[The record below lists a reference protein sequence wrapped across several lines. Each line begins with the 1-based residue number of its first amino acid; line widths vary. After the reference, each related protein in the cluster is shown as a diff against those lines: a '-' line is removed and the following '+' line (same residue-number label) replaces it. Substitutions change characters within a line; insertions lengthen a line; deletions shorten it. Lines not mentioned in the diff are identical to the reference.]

1 MEVSDLKDLF
11 FILGV
16 LVSIVFVLGIVMI
29 SVIKLHDFI
38 AECIY
43 AKRYEYMIKHRFD
56 DPPLAKCYCIDCKY
70 CYGEPTK
77 TGGNV
82 YCSLWNSGIII
93 QDNSF
98 QKAASK
104 TTPLVEKEGK
114 TVTDYE
120 YLFSMNLQAK
130 LKEKIQGAIYVKV
143 NENDSLVIKVT
154 RRDGNNFDVSF
165 TDFANR
171 MLNGLTTDYAAYE
184 VVQKYK
190 KFVMTQFFK

>member
-1 MEVSDLKDLF
+1 MRNN
-11 FILGV
+11 
-16 LVSIVFVLGIVMI
+16 
-29 SVIKLHDFI
+29 
-38 AECIY
+38 
-43 AKRYEYMIKHRFD
+43 AKI
-56 DPPLAKCYCIDCKY
+56 
-70 CYGEPTK
+70 
-77 TGGNV
+77 
-82 YCSLWNSGIII
+82 
-93 QDNSF
+93 
-98 QKAASK
+98 

-143 NENDSLVIKVT
+143 NEND
-154 RRDGNNFDVSF
+154 
-165 TDFANR
+165 FANR

>member
-1 MEVSDLKDLF
+1 
-11 FILGV
+11 
-16 LVSIVFVLGIVMI
+16 MI
-29 SVIKLHDFI
+29 
-38 AECIY
+38 
-43 AKRYEYMIKHRFD
+43 
-56 DPPLAKCYCIDCKY
+56 
-70 CYGEPTK
+70 
-77 TGGNV
+77 
-82 YCSLWNSGIII
+82 
-93 QDNSF
+93 

-143 NENDSLVIKVT
+143 NEN
-154 RRDGNNFDVSF
+154 GNNFDMSF

-171 MLNGLTTDYAAYE
+171 MLNGLTTDYTAYE

>member
-1 MEVSDLKDLF
+1 MRNN
-11 FILGV
+11 
-16 LVSIVFVLGIVMI
+16 
-29 SVIKLHDFI
+29 
-38 AECIY
+38 
-43 AKRYEYMIKHRFD
+43 AKI
-56 DPPLAKCYCIDCKY
+56 
-70 CYGEPTK
+70 
-77 TGGNV
+77 
-82 YCSLWNSGIII
+82 
-93 QDNSF
+93 
-98 QKAASK
+98 

-154 RRDGNNFDVSF
+154 RRDGNNFDMSF

-171 MLNGLTTDYAAYE
+171 MLNGLTTDYTAYE

-190 KFVMTQFFK
+190 KFVMTQFSNELKDSALNTLGLLILFRLEENHDCKKI

>member
-1 MEVSDLKDLF
+1 
-11 FILGV
+11 
-16 LVSIVFVLGIVMI
+16 MI
-29 SVIKLHDFI
+29 
-38 AECIY
+38 
-43 AKRYEYMIKHRFD
+43 
-56 DPPLAKCYCIDCKY
+56 
-70 CYGEPTK
+70 
-77 TGGNV
+77 
-82 YCSLWNSGIII
+82 
-93 QDNSF
+93 

-154 RRDGNNFDVSF
+154 RRDGNNFDMSF
-165 TDFANR
+165 TDFVNG
-171 MLNGLTTDYAAYE
+171 MLNGLITDYAAYE

>member
-1 MEVSDLKDLF
+1 MRNN
-11 FILGV
+11 
-16 LVSIVFVLGIVMI
+16 
-29 SVIKLHDFI
+29 
-38 AECIY
+38 
-43 AKRYEYMIKHRFD
+43 AKI
-56 DPPLAKCYCIDCKY
+56 
-70 CYGEPTK
+70 
-77 TGGNV
+77 
-82 YCSLWNSGIII
+82 
-93 QDNSF
+93 
-98 QKAASK
+98 

-130 LKEKIQGAIYVKV
+130 LKEKIQGAIYV
-143 NENDSLVIKVT
+143 KVT

>member
-1 MEVSDLKDLF
+1 
-11 FILGV
+11 
-16 LVSIVFVLGIVMI
+16 MI
-29 SVIKLHDFI
+29 
-38 AECIY
+38 
-43 AKRYEYMIKHRFD
+43 R
-56 DPPLAKCYCIDCKY
+56 
-70 CYGEPTK
+70 
-77 TGGNV
+77 
-82 YCSLWNSGIII
+82 
-93 QDNSF
+93 
-98 QKAASK
+98 KAASK

-130 LKEKIQGAIYVKV
+130 LKEKIQGAIYIKV

-154 RRDGNNFDVSF
+154 RRDGNNFDMSF
-165 TDFANR
+165 TDFANK